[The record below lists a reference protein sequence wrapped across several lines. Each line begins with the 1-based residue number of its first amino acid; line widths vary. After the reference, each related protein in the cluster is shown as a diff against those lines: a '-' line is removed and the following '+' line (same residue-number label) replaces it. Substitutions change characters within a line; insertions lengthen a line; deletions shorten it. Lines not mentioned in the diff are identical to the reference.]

1 MTYANL
7 YVIFC
12 YFMQPLCIFTAF
24 QLRFESS
31 QTCVQTFL
39 KTVGSLL
46 CKQTCDT
53 YFHLLVCV
61 GLRLDH
67 THADLYFVV
76 SRQMTLKTIH
86 LLLNKLFEFLSH
98 LEIYGI
104 NGQIHSTKF

>member
-7 YVIFC
+7 YATF
-12 YFMQPLCIFTAF
+12 YHFMQPLCIFTAF

-39 KTVGSLL
+39 KTVGGLL
-46 CKQTCDT
+46 CKQAGNA
-53 YFHLLVCV
+53 YFHLFVRV

-67 THADLYFVV
+67 THSDLYFVI

-98 LEIYGI
+98 LEIHGI
-104 NGQIHSTKF
+104 NG